1 MGETFH
7 GVRFPKQYMGKD
19 YEGVVN
25 AVRWIRGQG
34 YVVNVLYSDG
44 YKEILQLKELEK
56 VLKQERIGAVRTFG
70 STASGPLRPK
80 VEHCSGFHVAV
91 GDHGEAV
98 QLIGRAISQS
108 TEEAVK
114 KKLHSSNVGASA
126 ESVISQNA
134 LGQQPNFIN
143 ISEPVAPFGV
153 TLSDLTNMLMFDI
166 SNIRDDNSVNC
177 DNSNPKGMH
186 DDPLLSST
194 IHQQRRKTLDCNAF
208 RSVPSARDNSETGN
222 GRISAPSA
230 RYFNICD
237 VLASI
242 AEFTAELFLIG
253 VMLNVQTLLAQIFIL
268 DRRFLQLW
276 FFLRLGSYIDGS

>member
-1 MGETFH
+1 
-7 GVRFPKQYMGKD
+7 MGKD
-19 YEGVVN
+19 YVGVVN

-44 YKEILQLKELEK
+44 YREILRLQELEK
-56 VLKQERIGAVRTFG
+56 VLKHERIGAVRTFG

-91 GDHGEAV
+91 GDHGEAA

-114 KKLHSSNVGASA
+114 KNLHSSYVGASV

-134 LGQQPNFIN
+134 LGQQPNFTN
-143 ISEPVAPFGV
+143 LSEPVAPFGV
-153 TLSDLTNMLMFDI
+153 SLSDLTNMMML
-166 SNIRDDNSVNC
+166 SNIRDDNSVKC
-177 DNSNPKGMH
+177 DNSRPNGMH
-186 DDPLLSST
+186 ADPLLSST
-194 IHQQRRKTLDCNAF
+194 VHQQHRKTLDCNTF
-208 RSVPSARDNSETGN
+208 RSVSSARDDYETGN

-230 RYFNICD
+230 RYFNVCD

-268 DRRFLQLW
+268 DRKFLQLW
-276 FFLRLGSYIDGS
+276 FFLGLGSYMDGSF